1 MTDEVTQGAQDTTAA
16 PAAPAQS
23 DASLLTPPAAPEA
36 SAPDAAKP
44 QDDAAKPADAK
55 PTVPEE
61 YADFTVAEGIE
72 INPEVLNDFK
82 GLAKEFGLTQE
93 AAQKL
98 IDMQSRMEGQRAEAV
113 QKALSEQS
121 QAWVKSLRED
131 AEFGGEG
138 YDKNVATAV
147 KAVERFASPE
157 LRSLLND
164 SGLGNHPELVKLFH
178 RIGKAISEDSLA
190 LGGTQ
195 QDPASDDPAKRLYPT
210 MN

>member
-1 MTDEVTQGAQDTTAA
+1 MTDEVTQGAQETTAA

-36 SAPDAAKP
+36 PAKDAP
-44 QDDAAKPADAK
+44 QQDAAKPADAK
-55 PTVPEE
+55 PAAPEE
-61 YADFTVAEGIE
+61 YADFTVAEGVE
-72 INPEVLNDFK
+72 INPEVLADFK

-98 IDMQSRMEGQRAEAV
+98 IDMQSRMEGMRAEAAH
-113 QKALSEQS
+113 QALIEQS

-131 AEFGGEG
+131 AEFGGES

-157 LRSLLND
+157 LRSLLNQ

-178 RIGKAISEDSLA
+178 RIGNSISEDSIA
-190 LGGTQ
+190 FGGTQ
-195 QDPASDDPAKRLYPT
+195 GVAKEMT
-210 MN
+210 IVDAFK